1 MLIERNNCGA
11 QVIDALHHKHNYE
24 KIVCYSK
31 ISEQDKYNKTRN
43 MGVLSH
49 TNIKFDGV
57 QNMRYWI
64 NHLQTVHINDP
75 HTISEFET
83 FVRFPNGVYK
93 KRSDNFFDDRVM
105 SLVWALFILE
115 SDICQQYFEIVDYDM
130 QHKPLKIKD
139 NGYWEKI
146 DQFYE
151 LKELSKQ
158 ATIIPRPSNYGNSE
172 PIFPTLDIREK
183 DVELIDK
190 YDEDLE
196 SLLEQGYEFL

>member
-24 KIVCYSK
+24 KIVSYSK
-31 ISEQDKYNKTRN
+31 ISEQDKYNRTRN

-64 NHLQTVHINDP
+64 NHIQTVHINDP

-93 KRSDNFFDDRVM
+93 KRNDHFFDDRIM
-105 SLVWALFILE
+105 ALVWALFILE
-115 SDICQQYFEIVDYDM
+115 PDICQQYFEIVDYDM

-146 DQFYE
+146 EQFYE
-151 LKELSKQ
+151 LKELSKL
-158 ATIIPRPSNYGNSE
+158 ATIIPKPLNTNE
-172 PIFPTLDIREK
+172 DIAFKLLDVSQK
-183 DVELIDK
+183 ELDFADK

-196 SLLEQGYEFL
+196 SLLAQGYEFL